1 MRKYNPNALYSFKFN
16 DKINKEI
23 KMSRTF
29 TRKGKEYT
37 DIFYCETTDIP
48 DILIVP
54 DSITCNNKNDAP
66 HGFTGDIKEGIYKLN
81 GKTVKL
87 YNAHQIYNGI
97 AFVNY
102 REVD

>member
-1 MRKYNPNALYSFKFN
+1 MRIYNPNDLYSFKFN

-29 TRKGKEYT
+29 TRRGKEYT
-37 DIFYCETTDIP
+37 DIFYCETTDIEG
-48 DILIVP
+48 LIVIP
-54 DSITCNNKNDAP
+54 DNLTCNLRNDAP
-66 HGFTGDIKEGIYKLN
+66 HGFRGTIKEGKYTLDGRK
-81 GKTVKL
+81 VEL

-102 REVD
+102 REVE